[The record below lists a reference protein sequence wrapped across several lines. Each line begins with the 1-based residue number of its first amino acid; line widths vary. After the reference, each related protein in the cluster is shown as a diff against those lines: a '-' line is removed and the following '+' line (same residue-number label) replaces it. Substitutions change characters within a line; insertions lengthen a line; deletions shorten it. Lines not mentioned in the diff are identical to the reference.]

1 MPNFEEQRW
10 DLSINTLQQ
19 LLLEL
24 DEDNPDKQNL
34 LEQLSQNVQ
43 RLTLQPI
50 VPSEQTTYLVW

>member
-24 DEDNPDKQNL
+24 DEDNLDKQNL

>member
-1 MPNFEEQRW
+1 VPNFEEQRW